1 MIRDTEKNKERLLK
15 ALEKHLGIVSYACK
29 EVGLSRNTF
38 YDYCKTDEDFK
49 ATVDDI
55 NELAIDMAESQL
67 YKKIVEGS
75 EKSIHFYL
83 RYRAKKR
90 GYSDSV
96 DITSGGDK
104 IVSEINVNIVLP
116 KKDDDYENE

>member
-116 KKDDDYENE
+116 KKDDEE